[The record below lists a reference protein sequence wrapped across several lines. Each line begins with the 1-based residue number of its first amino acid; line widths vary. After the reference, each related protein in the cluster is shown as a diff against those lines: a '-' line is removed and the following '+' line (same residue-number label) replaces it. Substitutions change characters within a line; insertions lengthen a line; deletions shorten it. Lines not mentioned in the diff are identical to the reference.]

1 MPPPRKFVTLPGSQR
16 QPVADSRIVGD
27 VDPNETFE
35 VTVRVR
41 PASSRGKAALL
52 KELESQ
58 PPAKRQYLS
67 REEFAQEFGANPR
80 DLEKVA
86 DYARKN
92 GLAVMHTDAAQRNVV
107 LRGTAKALTTAFPTE
122 LKQYDSPAGEF
133 RGRTGTVQVPEE
145 LSGVVE
151 GIFGFD
157 NRPQAKPRTSQP
169 GA

>member
-1 MPPPRKFVTLPGSQR
+1 MAPARKFVSLPDSQR
-16 QPVADSRIVGD
+16 QPVADSHIVGD

-35 VTVRVR
+35 ITVRVR
-41 PASSRGKAALL
+41 AASSRDKAALL

-58 PPAKRQYLS
+58 PPAKRNYLS

-86 DYARKN
+86 DCARKN
-92 GLAVMHTDAAQRNVV
+92 GLTVVHTDVAQRTVV

-122 LKQYDSPAGEF
+122 LKQYDSPAGGF
-133 RGRTGTVQVPEE
+133 RGRTGAVQVPEE
-145 LSGVVE
+145 LSVVVE

-169 GA
+169 GP